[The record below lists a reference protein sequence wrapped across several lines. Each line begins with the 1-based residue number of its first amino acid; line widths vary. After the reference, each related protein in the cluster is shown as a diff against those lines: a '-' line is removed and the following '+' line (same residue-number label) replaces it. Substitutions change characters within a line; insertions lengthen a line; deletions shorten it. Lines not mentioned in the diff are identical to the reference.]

1 MREFNYVIHDGSI
14 CVLISIND
22 KTATIDGIMS
32 NIHNDSLCI
41 YEIDV
46 PINSIG
52 QCTIEVSDKS
62 MISRLRDY
70 RLKGNDIFGFVE
82 EELSLIH
89 SFT

>member
-1 MREFNYVIHDGSI
+1 MREFSYVIHDRSI
-14 CVLISIND
+14 CILISIND

-32 NIHNDSLCI
+32 NIQNDSICI

-46 PINSIG
+46 PTKSIG
-52 QCTIEVSDKS
+52 QCTIEISEKS